1 MDIGLSSAS
10 FYPYVN
16 TEDSITIMRNLGFKL
31 GEIFLNSDSEYEES
45 FGKLLLEQKL
55 KNDFVINSVH
65 AFSSSFE
72 PYLFDEY
79 KRRRDDAFLKFEK
92 VCKLAKLLGAKC
104 YTFHGMKYRK
114 LQEVHSSFIFDIYNK
129 LTYAAGKQGIKLCQ
143 ENVFW
148 CLSSNTDF
156 LYELRE
162 KCSNPIYFTL
172 DIKQAYRA
180 GRTPEEYIDVMG
192 SAMENLHL
200 NDRDDKNSCLLPG
213 KGDVDYKKIL
223 CKLKEIGYNK
233 VGIIEV
239 YSDNYKDYCQLKE
252 SQNYIWNIICSQKL

>member
-10 FYPYVN
+10 FYPNVN
-16 TEDSITIMRNLGFKL
+16 TEDSVAVMKNLGFKL
-31 GEIFLNSDSEYEES
+31 GELFLNSDSEYEES
-45 FGKLLLEQKL
+45 FGRLLLEQKL
-55 KNDFVINSVH
+55 KNNFIINSVH

-79 KRRRDDAFLKFEK
+79 KRRREDAFLKFKK
-92 VCKLAKLLGAKC
+92 VCKLAGLLGARC

-114 LQEVHSSFIFDIYNK
+114 LKEVPRNFIFDVYNK
-129 LTYAAGKQGIKLCQ
+129 LIYTAGEQGVKLCQ

-148 CLSSNTDF
+148 CLSSNIDF
-156 LYELRE
+156 LRELRD
-162 KCSNPIYFTL
+162 KCIYPIYFTL

-180 GRTPEEYIDVMG
+180 GKTPEEYIDVMG
-192 SAMENLHL
+192 SALENLHL

-213 KGDVDYKKIL
+213 KGNVDYKKIL

-239 YSDNYKDYCQLKE
+239 YSDNYKDYSQLKMAKD
-252 SQNYIWNIICSQKL
+252 YICSIFNS

>member
-16 TEDSITIMRNLGFKL
+16 TEDSIALMKNLGFKI
-31 GEIFLNSDSEYEES
+31 GEIFLNSDSEYEED
-45 FGKLLLEQKL
+45 FGKLLLQQKL
-55 KNDFVINSVH
+55 ENDFTINSIH

-72 PYLFDEY
+72 PYLFDRY
-79 KRRRDDAFLKFEK
+79 KRRRDDAFLKFKK
-92 VCKLAKLLGAKC
+92 VCKLAKLLGARC
-104 YTFHGMKYRK
+104 YTFHGMRYGK
-114 LQEVHSSFIFDIYNK
+114 LHEIHSNFIFDIYNK
-129 LTYAAGKQGIKLCQ
+129 LAYTAVEQGIKLCQ

-156 LYELRE
+156 LYELKE
-162 KCSNPIYFTL
+162 KCTEPIYFTL

-180 GRTPEEYIDVMG
+180 DKTPEEYIDVMG
-192 SAMENLHL
+192 SAVENLHV
-200 NDRDDKNSCLLPG
+200 NDRNDKSSCLLPG
-213 KGDVDYKKIL
+213 KGKVDYKKIF

-239 YSDNYKDYCQLKE
+239 YSDNYKNYCQLKE
-252 SQNYIWNIICSQKL
+252 AKDYICNICSS